1 MWSLLIYFNYSKFKD
16 GGMKMNKEVDA
27 RGMNCPLPVIHTK
40 KALESIDD
48 GRITTIVDNEVAKEN
63 VAKLAKSMNLK
74 VDIKQDLGNYY
85 IDIFKDSGME
95 IIGIETLDIQKTSNN
110 SNDLVV
116 LISTDKF
123 GEGSEELGKLLMKSY
138 VYALTEVMP
147 QPTALIF
154 LNSGV
159 KLTIKDSEVIDHI
172 RTLESR
178 GVEVLSCGTCLDYY
192 KIKDQLAVGGISNMY
207 TIVEKLNNAGNTIK
221 L

>member
-1 MWSLLIYFNYSKFKD
+1 
-16 GGMKMNKEVDA
+16 MNKEVDA

-40 KALESIDD
+40 KALESIED

-85 IDIFKDSGME
+85 IDIFKDGGME
-95 IIGIETLDIQKTSNN
+95 IIGIETLDIQRTSNN
-110 SNDLVV
+110 SKDLVI

-123 GEGSEELGKLLMKSY
+123 GEGSEELGKMLMKSY

-159 KLTIKDSEVIDHI
+159 KLTIEDSEVIDHI
-172 RTLESR
+172 RTLECR

-192 KIKDQLAVGGISNMY
+192 KIKDRLAVGGISNMY

>member
-1 MWSLLIYFNYSKFKD
+1 
-16 GGMKMNKEVDA
+16 MKMNKEVDA

-40 KALESIDD
+40 KALESIED

-95 IIGIETLDIQKTSNN
+95 IIGIETLDIQRTSNN
-110 SNDLVV
+110 SKDLVI

-159 KLTIKDSEVIDHI
+159 KLTIEDSEVIDHI

-192 KIKDQLAVGGISNMY
+192 KIKDRLAVGGISNMY